1 MKLFLGIIILI
12 LSTFIGYILS
22 EKFSKRRVFYKNFR
36 LFNTELEKEISFTK
50 RTILEL
56 IEDKKD
62 NDFNLIVF
70 NYFNKNV
77 LDFNL
82 SYLKIEELDCFKIY
96 LKTIGSS
103 NDISQLQYL
112 KTINIE
118 LDKRLLDAEA
128 NEKKYKTLYV
138 KIGFL
143 IGLILLIIIM

>member
-1 MKLFLGIIILI
+1 MLFLGIILLI
-12 LSTFIGYILS
+12 LSTFVGYILS
-22 EKFSKRRVFYKNFR
+22 EKFSKRRAFYKNFR

-50 RTILEL
+50 RTMLEL
-56 IEDKKD
+56 IEGKKD
-62 NDFNLIVF
+62 NDFSLIVF
-70 NYFNKNV
+70 NYFNNNV

-82 SYLKIEELDCFKIY
+82 SYLKVEELDFFKIY

-112 KTINIE
+112 TATNLEI
-118 LDKRLLDAEA
+118 DKRLSEAEA